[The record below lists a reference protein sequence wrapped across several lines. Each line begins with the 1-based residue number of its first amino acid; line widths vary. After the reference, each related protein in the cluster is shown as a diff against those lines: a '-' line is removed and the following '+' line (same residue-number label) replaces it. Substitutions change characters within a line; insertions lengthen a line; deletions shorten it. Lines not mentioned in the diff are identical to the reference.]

1 MFSRGKNIYMND
13 ILFSVKDKVVVITG
27 ISGQLGFEY
36 GNEFL
41 ARGAKVVGLD
51 LCLSNYTRKLQ
62 DAYKSNFLYL
72 ETDVTEKLSLLSA
85 CLKVNEIF
93 GFVDVLINNAA
104 IDSPP
109 SASPAENGP
118 FENYPIDS
126 WDKVL
131 DVNLK
136 GVFLSCQVFG
146 SEMAKSKGGSI
157 INISSI
163 YGVVSPDQSIYNYR
177 REKGEIFFK
186 PISYSVSKSGIM
198 NLTRYLAVY
207 WAKQGVRVNTLVLA
221 GVYNGQDNEFL
232 NSYNSRIP
240 IGRMANKN
248 EYNGALLFLASNA
261 SLYMTGSSMTIDGGW
276 TAI

>member
-1 MFSRGKNIYMND
+1 MND
-13 ILFSVKDKVVVITG
+13 VLFSVKDKVVVITG
-27 ISGQLGFEY
+27 ISGQLGYEY
-36 GNEFL
+36 GNELL

-51 LCLSNYTRKLQ
+51 LCLSNYTKKLQ
-62 DAYKSNFLYL
+62 DTYKSNFLYL
-72 ETDVTEKLSLLSA
+72 ETDVTEKQSLLSA
-85 CLKVNEIF
+85 QFKVNDFF
-93 GFVDVLINNAA
+93 GSVDVLINNAA

-109 SASPAENGP
+109 SASSAENGP

-136 GVFLSCQVFG
+136 GVFLACQVFG
-146 SEMAKSKGGSI
+146 SEMAKNKGGSV

-163 YGVVSPDQSIYNYR
+163 YGIVSPDQSIYNYR